1 MNGQL
6 WWYLARAAGMV
17 TLVVLVA
24 GMVLGVLLSTRA
36 MKPHDRPAWL
46 LAMHRWF
53 STLVIAGT
61 AIHVLALVADSYLT
75 FGAMEI
81 LVPMT
86 SRWRPTAV
94 SFGVVALYLLVA
106 IHVSSLLM
114 KRISKRT
121 WRGIHSLSALLVWS
135 AVVHGALA
143 GTDAANPVFQAI
155 SWLLIAVSVSAGL
168 TRIILGRGGQR
179 FAPTRQRANATAD
192 ASSS

>member
-1 MNGQL
+1 MNEQV

-17 TLVVLVA
+17 TLVLLVA

-36 MKPHDRPAWL
+36 LKPHDRPAWL

-53 STLVIAGT
+53 SSLVIAGT
-61 AIHVLALVADSYLT
+61 ALHVLALVADSYLT
-75 FGAMEI
+75 FGVLEI

-94 SFGVVALYLLVA
+94 TFGVVALYLLVA

-121 WRGIHSLSALLVWS
+121 WRGIHALSAGLVWS

-143 GTDAANPVFQAI
+143 GTDAANPVFQTI
-155 SWLLIAVSVSAGL
+155 SWLLIAVSISVGFA
-168 TRIILGRGGQR
+168 RIILGRGGQR
-179 FAPTRQRANATAD
+179 FAPTRPKTRAAAD
-192 ASSS
+192 AT